1 MKWWPLSRRNS
12 MEQPTPGVGAEHPF
26 DERFTEED
34 DALVDKVAK
43 KVVDMR
49 LTVPAIFI
57 LESSKPLA
65 FLGGQLLVFLE
76 PFIQTLFNFKQYQR
90 FAFLMENRENWE
102 RLLRRIE
109 DREEA
114 VKLHEKEEKRKKK
127 ENRKKD
133 KQQDEVA

>member
-1 MKWWPLSRRNS
+1 
-12 MEQPTPGVGAEHPF
+12 MEQPAPGAAAEHPF

-34 DALVDKVAK
+34 EELVAKVAR

-49 LTVPAIFI
+49 LSVPAIFL

-76 PFIQTLFNFKQYQR
+76 PFVQTLFNFRQYQR
-90 FAFLMENRENWE
+90 FAFLMENRDNWE

-109 DREEA
+109 DLEED
-114 VKLHEKEEKRKKK
+114 LRRSENEEKR
-127 ENRKKD
+127 RKKAR
-133 KQQDEVA
+133 KEEGKTGGR

>member
-1 MKWWPLSRRNS
+1 
-12 MEQPTPGVGAEHPF
+12 MEQPTPGVQAEHPF
-26 DERFTEED
+26 DDRFTEED
-34 DALVDKVAK
+34 EEMIAKVANK
-43 KVVDMR
+43 LVNMR
-49 LTVPAIFI
+49 LTVPAIFL

-102 RLLRRIE
+102 RLLRKIE
-109 DREEA
+109 DLEED
-114 VKLHEKEEKRKKK
+114 VKLREKEEKQAGKKNK
-127 ENRKKD
+127 KKD

>member
-1 MKWWPLSRRNS
+1 
-12 MEQPTPGVGAEHPF
+12 MEQPDPVTQPEHPF
-26 DERFTEED
+26 DGRFTEED
-34 DALVDKVAK
+34 EELVEKVARK
-43 KVVDMR
+43 LVNMR
-49 LTVPAIFI
+49 LTVPAIFM

-102 RLLRRIE
+102 RLLRKIE
-109 DREEA
+109 DTEEE
-114 VKLHEKEEKRKKK
+114 VKQLEKEEKKTRK
-127 ENRKKD
+127 ENKKKD

>member
-1 MKWWPLSRRNS
+1 
-12 MEQPTPGVGAEHPF
+12 MEQPTPGVQPEHPF

-34 DALVDKVAK
+34 DELVEKVARK
-43 KVVDMR
+43 IVNMR
-49 LTVPAIFI
+49 LTVPAIFL

-109 DREEA
+109 DMEEEVKLREREE
-114 VKLHEKEEKRKKK
+114 KQKKK
-127 ENRKKD
+127 ENKKKD
-133 KQQDEVA
+133 GQ

>member
-1 MKWWPLSRRNS
+1 MKWWPSSRKNS
-12 MEQPTPGVGAEHPF
+12 MEHPTPGIEPEHPF

-34 DALVDKVAK
+34 DELITKVANK
-43 KVVDMR
+43 LVNMR
-49 LTVPAIFI
+49 LTVPAIFL

-102 RLLRRIE
+102 RLLRKME
-109 DREEA
+109 DLEEEVKKREREE
-114 VKLHEKEEKRKKK
+114 KEKKK
-127 ENRKKD
+127 GKT
-133 KQQDEVA
+133 

>member
-1 MKWWPLSRRNS
+1 
-12 MEQPTPGVGAEHPF
+12 MEQPAPGVGAEHPF

-34 DALVDKVAK
+34 DGLIEKVAE
-43 KVVDMR
+43 KVVSR
-49 LTVPAIFI
+49 GLAVPAIFI

-102 RLLRRIE
+102 RLLRKIE
-109 DREEA
+109 DMEEE
-114 VKLHEKEEKRKKK
+114 VKLREKEEKRIKR
-127 ENRKKD
+127 ENKKKD

>member
-1 MKWWPLSRRNS
+1 
-12 MEQPTPGVGAEHPF
+12 MEQPTPGVQPEHPF

-34 DALVDKVAK
+34 DELVEKVARK
-43 KVVDMR
+43 IVNMR
-49 LTVPAIFI
+49 LTVPAIFL

-90 FAFLMENRENWE
+90 FAFLMENRDNWE

-109 DREEA
+109 DMEEEVKLREREE
-114 VKLHEKEEKRKKK
+114 KQKKK
-127 ENRKKD
+127 ENKKKD
-133 KQQDEVA
+133 GQ